1 MADTI
6 SVVVK
11 LNDQISSTLKSITNT
26 TQGCSKAMEELAKKG
41 QNLEARYR
49 ELNKRSAETEAAA
62 LEIKRAMDE
71 AKKSFLKT
79 GEEADKLSFQKLK
92 AQYDDLKT
100 SARDYGSEAKN
111 TVKELRTLRDEARKL
126 EGQSAGGEK
135 GGTTGGMS
143 SKFSLAPEGSV
154 WSFLSRSGTGK
165 MIGETAAN
173 VAGTLVNS
181 ALGDA
186 GGTLVNSI
194 GAGIAA
200 GAMGGALFGLP
211 GAAIGAGVGFFTGA
225 INGAVQIFE
234 DKDEAFKDYYRGLY
248 EDVNA
253 AAAERL
259 AAGSSLAAGRENDL
273 RALTS
278 LLGGDQAAAESYQAA
293 MVEIGRTPPFSYDTA
308 VSLSRD
314 MLGLGLSARE
324 SIDRIN
330 GLANAAAALGLSDSQ
345 VKSAAGLLETA
356 RLSGTLDVWTARSV
370 SKMGINIY
378 ETAAE
383 VLGTGM
389 EDVQERLRTA
399 SAGEVGAVVDAVYD
413 RMKTAFPEAADSLSD
428 SYTGLS
434 GMLESW
440 KESIAVSEGER
451 YDDGRKE
458 ALAADIAAY
467 SGALGDKLMEVGA
480 IGGEVQAYSENL
492 RDQYQREAL
501 SAVLLGDLDKE
512 NTVFSQKEIEK
523 LENFRAEF
531 AAAEEIYNQKG
542 EGSREAGLE
551 MTKLKEDAEALAK
564 AAYES
569 SGWAQKEVEAEIE
582 QIEAIRD
589 LTKAM
594 VSATDAWRINNA
606 LSKGRAAGNS
616 HSKSFG
622 IDRTEEGGDSDIS
635 MLYKPWEAPEFLKE
649 AMSSS
654 PSGLPRDGAPQTGF
668 AFGLEYVP
676 YDNFPALLHQGERV
690 LTAAEARE
698 ADRSGVRVTV
708 TGNEFHVR
716 RDSDVDA
723 IAEALARKLR
733 TAMLRGGG

>member
-135 GGTTGGMS
+135 GGTAGEGGQS
-143 SKFSLAPEGSV
+143 SGFSKLLGADTWTV
-154 WSFLSRSGTGK
+154 LSKSGWLK
-165 MIGETAAN
+165 MGAETLSNMGEAF
-173 VAGTLVNS
+173 VNS

-186 GGTLVNSI
+186 GGTMVSSI

-211 GAAIGAGVGFFTGA
+211 GAVIGAGIGA
-225 INGAVQIFE
+225 VSGAVNGAVQIFE
-234 DKDEAFKDYYRGLY
+234 DRDEAFKDYYRGLY

-259 AAGSSLAAGRENDL
+259 AGGSSLAAGRENDL

-278 LLGGDQAAAESYQAA
+278 LLGGDRAAAESYQAA

-389 EDVQERLRTA
+389 EDVQERLRAA

-512 NTVFSQKEIEK
+512 NTIFSQKEIEK

-569 SGWAQKEVEAEIE
+569 SEWAQKEVEAEIE

-589 LTKAM
+589 LTKVM

-606 LSKGRAAGNS
+606 LSKGGAAGNS
-616 HSKSFG
+616 HSKPFG

-649 AMSSS
+649 AMNSS

-668 AFGLEYVP
+668 AFETEAA
-676 YDNFPALLHQGERV
+676 ALKASL
-690 LTAAEARE
+690 AA
-698 ADRSGVRVTV
+698 
-708 TGNEFHVR
+708 
-716 RDSDVDA
+716 
-723 IAEALARKLR
+723 
-733 TAMLRGGG
+733 

>member
-1 MADTI
+1 MPEASLAIKIDDRYS
-6 SVVVK
+6 SV
-11 LNDQISSTLKSITNT
+11 LKSMSNVTKAFDKDVEHLEKTLHSLSGEKSLLQAETNRAR
-26 TQGCSKAMEELAKKG
+26 KAMLDAQK
-41 QNLEARYR
+41 QF
-49 ELNKRSAETEAAA
+49 AAT
-62 LEIKRAMDE
+62 RDQ
-71 AKKSFLKT
+71 
-79 GEEADKLSFQKLK
+79 ADALK
-92 AQYDDLKT
+92 ASLAGQEYE
-100 SARDYGSEAKN
+100 DY
-111 TVKELRTLRDEARKL
+111 RRKL
-126 EGQSAGGEK
+126 EAVTRTLKETEEQIQNVGEAAESSGEAMETAKDGAGGM
-135 GGTTGGMS
+135 GGGGINGGL
-143 SKFSLAPEGSV
+143 SLAPEGSV
-154 WSFLSRSGTGK
+154 WSFLSKSGTGK
-165 MIGETAAN
+165 MFMETAAN
-173 VAGTLVNS
+173 AAGAFVYS

-186 GGTLVNSI
+186 GGTIASSI

-200 GAMGGALFGLP
+200 GAAGGALFGLP
-211 GAAIGAGVGFFTGA
+211 GAVIGGVIGGATGM
-225 INGAVQIFE
+225 INGIVQVE
-234 DKDEAFKDYYRGLY
+234 KDKDDAFKDYYRGLY

-278 LLGGDQAAAESYQAA
+278 LLGGDRAAAESYQAA

-356 RLSGTLDVWTARSV
+356 RLSGTMDVWTARSV

-389 EDVQERLRTA
+389 EDVQERLQTA

-512 NTVFSQKEIEK
+512 NTIFSQKEIEK

-569 SGWAQKEVEAEIE
+569 SEWAQKEVEAEIE

-589 LTKAM
+589 LTKVM
-594 VSATDAWRINNA
+594 VSATNAWRINNA

-616 HSKSFG
+616 HSKPFG

-649 AMSSS
+649 AMNSS

-690 LTAAEARE
+690 LTAAEARGT
-698 ADRSGVRVTV
+698 DRGGVRVTV

-723 IAEALARKLR
+723 IAETLARKLR

>member
-1 MADTI
+1 MPEASLAIKIDDRYS
-6 SVVVK
+6 SV
-11 LNDQISSTLKSITNT
+11 LKSMSNVTKAFDKDVEHLEKTLHSLSGEKSLLQAETNRAR
-26 TQGCSKAMEELAKKG
+26 KAMLDAQK
-41 QNLEARYR
+41 QF
-49 ELNKRSAETEAAA
+49 AAT
-62 LEIKRAMDE
+62 RDQ
-71 AKKSFLKT
+71 
-79 GEEADKLSFQKLK
+79 ADALK
-92 AQYDDLKT
+92 ASLAGQEYE
-100 SARDYGSEAKN
+100 DY
-111 TVKELRTLRDEARKL
+111 RRKL
-126 EGQSAGGEK
+126 EAVTRTLKETEEQIQNVGEAAESSGEAMETAKDGAGGM
-135 GGTTGGMS
+135 GGGGINGGL
-143 SKFSLAPEGSV
+143 SLAPEGSV
-154 WSFLSRSGTGK
+154 WSFLSKSGTGK
-165 MIGETAAN
+165 MFMETAAN
-173 VAGTLVNS
+173 AAGAFVYS

-186 GGTLVNSI
+186 GGTIASSI

-200 GAMGGALFGLP
+200 GAAGGALFGLP
-211 GAAIGAGVGFFTGA
+211 GAVIGGVIGGATGM
-225 INGAVQIFE
+225 INGIVQVE
-234 DKDEAFKDYYRGLY
+234 KDKDDAFKDYYRGLY

-278 LLGGDQAAAESYQAA
+278 LLGGDRAAAESYQAA

-314 MLGLGLSARE
+314 MLGLGLSAQE

-356 RLSGTLDVWTARSV
+356 RLSGTMDVWTARSV

-389 EDVQERLRTA
+389 EDVQERLQTA

-512 NTVFSQKEIEK
+512 NTIFSKKEIEK

-542 EGSREAGLE
+542 EGSREAGLK
-551 MTKLKEDAEALAK
+551 MTKLREDAEALAK

-569 SGWAQKEVEAEIE
+569 SEWAQKEVEAEIE

-589 LTKAM
+589 LTKVM
-594 VSATDAWRINNA
+594 VSATNAWRINNA

-616 HSKSFG
+616 HSKPFG
-622 IDRTEEGGDSDIS
+622 IDRTEEGGDNDIS

-649 AMSSS
+649 AMNSS

-690 LTAAEARE
+690 LTAAEARGT
-698 ADRSGVRVTV
+698 DRGGVRVTV

-723 IAEALARKLR
+723 IAETLARKLR

>member
-135 GGTTGGMS
+135 GGTAGEGGQS
-143 SKFSLAPEGSV
+143 SGFSKLLGADTWTV
-154 WSFLSRSGTGK
+154 LSKSGWLK
-165 MIGETAAN
+165 MGAETLSNMGEAF
-173 VAGTLVNS
+173 VNS

-186 GGTLVNSI
+186 GGTMVSSI

-211 GAAIGAGVGFFTGA
+211 GAVIGAGIGA
-225 INGAVQIFE
+225 VSGAVNGAVQIFE
-234 DKDEAFKDYYRGLY
+234 DRDEAFKDYYRGLY

-259 AAGSSLAAGRENDL
+259 AGGSSLAAGRENDL

-278 LLGGDQAAAESYQAA
+278 LLGGDRAAAESYQAA

-356 RLSGTLDVWTARSV
+356 RLSGTMDVWTARSV

-389 EDVQERLRTA
+389 EDVQERLRAA

-512 NTVFSQKEIEK
+512 NTIFSQKEIEK

-569 SGWAQKEVEAEIE
+569 SEWAQKEVEAEIE
-582 QIEAIRD
+582 QIEAIRE
-589 LTKAM
+589 LTKVM

-606 LSKGRAAGNS
+606 LSKGGAAGNS
-616 HSKSFG
+616 HSKPFG

-649 AMSSS
+649 AMNSS

-668 AFGLEYVP
+668 AFETEAA
-676 YDNFPALLHQGERV
+676 ALKASL
-690 LTAAEARE
+690 AA
-698 ADRSGVRVTV
+698 
-708 TGNEFHVR
+708 
-716 RDSDVDA
+716 
-723 IAEALARKLR
+723 
-733 TAMLRGGG
+733 

>member
-1 MADTI
+1 MPEASLAIKIDDRYS
-6 SVVVK
+6 SV
-11 LNDQISSTLKSITNT
+11 LKSMSNVTRAFDKDVEHLEKTLHSLSGEKSLLQAETNRAR
-26 TQGCSKAMEELAKKG
+26 KAMLDAQK
-41 QNLEARYR
+41 QF
-49 ELNKRSAETEAAA
+49 AAT
-62 LEIKRAMDE
+62 RDQ
-71 AKKSFLKT
+71 
-79 GEEADKLSFQKLK
+79 ADALK
-92 AQYDDLKT
+92 ASLAGQEYE
-100 SARDYGSEAKN
+100 DY
-111 TVKELRTLRDEARKL
+111 RRKL
-126 EGQSAGGEK
+126 EAVTRTLKETEEQIQNVGKAAESSGEAMETAKDGAGGM
-135 GGTTGGMS
+135 GGGGIS
-143 SKFSLAPEGSV
+143 GGLSLAPEGSV
-154 WSFLSRSGTGK
+154 WSFLSKSGTGK
-165 MIGETAAN
+165 MLMETAAN
-173 VAGTLVNS
+173 AAGVFLNS

-186 GGTLVNSI
+186 GGTMASSI

-200 GAMGGALFGLP
+200 GAAGGALFGLP
-211 GAAIGAGVGFFTGA
+211 GAAIGGVIGGTAGM
-225 INGAVQIFE
+225 INGIVQVE
-234 DKDEAFKDYYRGLY
+234 KDKDDAFKDYYRGLY

-259 AAGSSLAAGRENDL
+259 AGGSSLAAGRENDL

-512 NTVFSQKEIEK
+512 NTIFSQKEIEK

-589 LTKAM
+589 LTKVM

-616 HSKSFG
+616 HSKPFG

-690 LTAAEARE
+690 LTAAEARGT
-698 ADRSGVRVTV
+698 DRGGVRVTV